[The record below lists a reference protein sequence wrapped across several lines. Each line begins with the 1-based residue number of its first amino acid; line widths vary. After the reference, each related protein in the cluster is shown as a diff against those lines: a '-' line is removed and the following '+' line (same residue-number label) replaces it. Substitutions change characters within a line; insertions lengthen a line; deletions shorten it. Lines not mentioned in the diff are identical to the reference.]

1 MFPRQHAELHR
12 LEVRPSMKDPECG
25 RPTAERLKVNFS
37 HCYRNCAWEGGREG
51 LVLRIPQSQGQMK
64 SIHSSFMKCQASWF
78 QQEIDANHVDGSTSY
93 MSRDSAQHG
102 AEK

>member
-64 SIHSSFMKCQASWF
+64 SIHSSFMKCQASWTNSPYGDQMPKF
-78 QQEIDANHVDGSTSY
+78 EGIFE
-93 MSRDSAQHG
+93 AQNV
-102 AEK
+102 A

>member
-51 LVLRIPQSQGQMK
+51 GACSQDPSVTGTDEVYTLQLHEVSGELV
-64 SIHSSFMKCQASWF
+64 
-78 QQEIDANHVDGSTSY
+78 ST
-93 MSRDSAQHG
+93 G
-102 AEK
+102 NLC